1 MEKKDRIPQPSSMSI
16 VLWEECA
23 AQIILLKN
31 STSLKETKSMP
42 LEIYHLRPV
51 LKTKLSLLIYFWWIM
66 SNTKINKQN
75 KTIDNIDVSLRKR
88 KLGDGKAQHISV
100 ASLVWWPVSSVTAGK
115 GEWNSFLQS
124 HLCGK
129 RTCRKSS

>member
-16 VLWEECA
+16 VLWEECG

-51 LKTKLSLLIYFWWIM
+51 LKTKLSLLIYF
-66 SNTKINKQN
+66 
-75 KTIDNIDVSLRKR
+75 
-88 KLGDGKAQHISV
+88 
-100 ASLVWWPVSSVTAGK
+100 
-115 GEWNSFLQS
+115 
-124 HLCGK
+124 
-129 RTCRKSS
+129 